1 MADLATTRP
10 DGNGPVSGR
19 SVNDEPLA
27 TVLVSDFPRGAL
39 VPLAT
44 ELRSYGSDVVFTNDG
59 RGFVRSPDGGHL
71 RFSYL
76 ENEGETALQIF
87 VMAKP
92 AYFPMALVV
101 GGIRQTCQ
109 EAAERWRKQN
119 AGN

>member
-19 SVNDEPLA
+19 SSEHPDRPSVFIH
-27 TVLVSDFPRGAL
+27 DFPVGAL
-39 VPLAT
+39 PVLAT
-44 ELRSYGSDVVFTNDG
+44 ELRTYGATVTFHTEHSGEVQNADG
-59 RGFVRSPDGGHL
+59 RMTFEHSGTMLIVRVV
-71 RFSYL
+71 
-76 ENEGETALQIF
+76 E
-87 VMAKP
+87 KP
-92 AYFPMALVV
+92 AYFITALMI